1 MYDAFFTDPK
11 RQRKPEETYDL
22 KGSVLKI
29 IKEIQSKEK
38 GIIFKGEP
46 ENVEN
51 INLYVFL
58 NTENLPVNL
67 ESADDAFSRYLKECY
82 TKSSEEYF
90 VKIVQF
96 VSLFR
101 DFLNC
106 KNQGENKEDIYSIK
120 KGAMKLPDSCNEFV
134 SDFVEKN
141 MLVEESNDALIN
153 GVKLKIGRQVEEDEE
168 FKTDKK
174 FKQIF
179 IPNPYTPLYP

>member
-1 MYDAFFTDPK
+1 MKKLIATILDPDRIRNK
-11 RQRKPEETYDL
+11 VLELLGREVPITFSYEEL
-22 KGSVLKI
+22 GLS
-29 IKEIQSKEK
+29 
-38 GIIFKGEP
+38 
-46 ENVEN
+46 
-51 INLYVFL
+51 

-134 SDFVEKN
+134 SDFVEKKHQLGIEMTDCIDLIQHFCFWLHQN
-141 MLVEESNDALIN
+141 KYTKSILSLLVDN
-153 GVKLKIGRQVEEDEE
+153 
-168 FKTDKK
+168 
-174 FKQIF
+174 
-179 IPNPYTPLYP
+179 

>member
-22 KGSVLKI
+22 KGSVLKT

-51 INLYVFL
+51 INLYVL
-58 NTENLPVNL
+58 MNTENLPVNL

-96 VSLFR
+96 VILFR

-134 SDFVEKN
+134 SDFVEKKHQLGIEVTDCIDLIQHFCFWLHQN
-141 MLVEESNDALIN
+141 KYTKSILSLLVDN
-153 GVKLKIGRQVEEDEE
+153 
-168 FKTDKK
+168 
-174 FKQIF
+174 
-179 IPNPYTPLYP
+179 